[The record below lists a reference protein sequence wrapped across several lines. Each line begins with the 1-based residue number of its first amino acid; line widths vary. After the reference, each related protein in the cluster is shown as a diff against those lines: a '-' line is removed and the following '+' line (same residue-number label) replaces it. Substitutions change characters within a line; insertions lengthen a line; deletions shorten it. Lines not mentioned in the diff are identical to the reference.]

1 MNLSHILDYCR
12 GCLHLHT
19 CANTHSI
26 KPFLTVNLG
35 VLQLLNML
43 LAQLIDPGLIFARL
57 FGFKATEH
65 SRRLLGISNNYADRQ
80 AEIFRHAKDNSI
92 KLEAYIKQIT
102 MSQIS
107 STKSYTS
114 LLPNLDYLRELT
126 LTYIL
131 G

>member
-43 LAQLIDPGLIFARL
+43 LAQLI
-57 FGFKATEH
+57 
-65 SRRLLGISNNYADRQ
+65 GISNNYADRQ

-102 MSQIS
+102 MSQKQFDKQHQELHQSITQFRLPQGTHSYIYTGLIWSALS
-107 STKSYTS
+107 SSYP
-114 LLPNLDYLRELT
+114 LF
-126 LTYIL
+126 
-131 G
+131 